1 MKPNKFQVFYEH
13 ERFSGELKVYIFAN
27 ESDGRRSIITNLTT
41 GEIKTI
47 EPHHPVGEP
56 TFRLGFGMSEPFM
69 QAMANELYKMGIKA
83 EEAPVLA
90 NELVSTK
97 YHLEDMRALVFENNA
112 PPINVEIKEEKK

>member
-1 MKPNKFQVFYEH
+1 MSNKFEVFCEH

-27 ESDGRRSIITNLTT
+27 ESDGRRSIITDLTT
-41 GEIKTI
+41 GEMKTI
-47 EPHHPVGEP
+47 EPQHCVGGP

-69 QAMANELYKMGIKA
+69 QAMANELHKMGVKA

-97 YHLEDMRALVFENNA
+97 YHLEDMRALVFKDNI
-112 PPINVEIKEEKK
+112 INQLEEEKK